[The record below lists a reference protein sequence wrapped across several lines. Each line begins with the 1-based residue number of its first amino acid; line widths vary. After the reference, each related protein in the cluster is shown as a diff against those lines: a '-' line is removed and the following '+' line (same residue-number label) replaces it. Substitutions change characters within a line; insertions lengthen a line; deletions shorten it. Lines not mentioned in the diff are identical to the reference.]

1 MPGGVN
7 HAISKWITRW
17 QAFLNVSPCHI
28 SNEKKLSKQNGT
40 AKTNDLLDP
49 SEANEQRFILRRVAT
64 LTHPIEGSS
73 VWRTESP
80 DVCTVSK
87 PVVNAVDSRRCCSC
101 SW

>member
-40 AKTNDLLDP
+40 AKN
-49 SEANEQRFILRRVAT
+49 
-64 LTHPIEGSS
+64 
-73 VWRTESP
+73 
-80 DVCTVSK
+80 K
-87 PVVNAVDSRRCCSC
+87 
-101 SW
+101 